1 MYRSST
7 LFFYVCSF
15 LAMVLFTATLN
26 INIWVIFGTSFL
38 LGFFMTGYLPVGFV
52 LNNKMKLKN
61 VSIINTKYIQEMAV
75 EITYPEPEST
85 SCGLLNTSAQI
96 FGIFYTYV
104 QGITL
109 FFYLF

>member
-1 MYRSST
+1 
-7 LFFYVCSF
+7 
-15 LAMVLFTATLN
+15 
-26 INIWVIFGTSFL
+26 
-38 LGFFMTGYLPVGFV
+38 
-52 LNNKMKLKN
+52 
-61 VSIINTKYIQEMAV
+61 MAV